1 MSGRIVIAGAGGLV
15 GRVLAGQARRQGR
28 DVVALTSSDW
38 DITEPESG
46 ERHVA
51 AGDIVVNCAA
61 ITNVDLAEAVPER
74 SRAVN
79 AVGAGNVALA
89 CARVGATLIHLST
102 DYVFSGAASEP
113 YDIDDE
119 PAPLSVYG
127 RTKLAGEHAV
137 LAALPDAYVVRT
149 SWIFEGGN
157 GSDFAAEM
165 RRAAA
170 GSGDIEMVA
179 DQIGSPTYVGDLCAA
194 LLQIADGGVRG
205 PLLHAANA
213 GSASRFDQAQAV
225 FTALGAD
232 PGRVHPIPGDLHP
245 RPAPRPSYSALAATK
260 STAAGLTP
268 LRPWRAA
275 LAEALATMGG
285 SLL

>member
-1 MSGRIVIAGAGGLV
+1 M
-15 GRVLAGQARRQGR
+15 
-28 DVVALTSSDW
+28 VALTSRDW
-38 DITEPESG
+38 DITEQGSEP
-46 ERHVA
+46 RLA

-79 AVGAGNVALA
+79 AVGAGNVARA
-89 CARVGATLIHLST
+89 CAQVGASLIHLST
-102 DYVFSGAASEP
+102 DYVFSGVFGGDSTRP

-137 LAALPDAYVVRT
+137 LAALPNAYVVRT

-157 GSDFAAEM
+157 GADFAAVM

-225 FTALGAD
+225 FAELGAD
-232 PGRVHPIPGDLHP
+232 PGRVHPISGDRHP

>member
-1 MSGRIVIAGAGGLV
+1 MSGRIVITGAGGLV
-15 GRVLAGQARRQGR
+15 GRVLAGQAGRQGR

-38 DITEPESG
+38 DITEPGTG
-46 ERHVA
+46 ERHLA

-79 AVGAGNVALA
+79 AVGAGNVAHA
-89 CARVGATLIHLST
+89 CARVGASLIHLST
-102 DYVFSGAASEP
+102 DYVFGGDSTRP

-137 LAALPDAYVVRT
+137 LAALPDAHVVRT

-157 GSDFAAEM
+157 GADFAAVM

-225 FTALGAD
+225 FAELGAD
-232 PGRVHPIPGDLHP
+232 PGRVHPISGDRHP

>member
-1 MSGRIVIAGAGGLV
+1 M
-15 GRVLAGQARRQGR
+15 LAGQARSRGR
-28 DVVALTSSDW
+28 DVVALTSKDW
-38 DITEPESG
+38 DITEQGSEP
-46 ERHVA
+46 RLA

-74 SRAVN
+74 SHAVN

-89 CARVGATLIHLST
+89 CARAGATLIHLST
-102 DYVFSGAASEP
+102 DYVFSGSASEP

-137 LAALPDAYVVRT
+137 LEALPDAYVVRT

-157 GSDFAAEM
+157 GTDFAAVM

-170 GSGDIEMVA
+170 EPGDVEMVA
-179 DQIGSPTYVGDLCAA
+179 DQIGSPTYVGDLCGT

-225 FTALGAD
+225 FAELGAD
-232 PGRVHPIPGDLHP
+232 PRRVHPISGDRHR
-245 RPAPRPSYSALAATK
+245 RPAPRPAYSALAATK

-268 LRPWRAA
+268 LRPWREA